1 MTLSTSR
8 SFGGAPQAATAA
20 SARRPAP
27 QPIDELDESV
37 DSEGW
42 GVEEAVGRGTNRSQ
56 QHSTDEGWPQPDA
69 QPVHTYIDEQ
79 YGDDDPLLS
88 SFQMVSENAEGSPP
102 PDAHPAHTY
111 IDEQYGD
118 DDPLRSSLQ
127 MVSDDADVNVPEI
140 LASHSEE
147 DMHTYEPAILPHSGS
162 RAEVQGGTGFTPAN
176 RVSASPSW
184 GRVTQPV
191 ESSFD
196 SETDYPHSGT
206 VGRSAAL
213 TMGRMSDST
222 LRKIST
228 RAAALQQ
235 NTRPTLERPAL
246 ADDTRGDLD
255 AASYG
260 SAPVRPGSV
269 TRPMSTQRRLANTQ
283 AAAPQGRSR
292 SAGRGAGRGAG
303 HSPTAAEFTKDLH
316 VLDEKARELE
326 TEIQTYR

>member
-1 MTLSTSR
+1 VEDHTDDR
-8 SFGGAPQAATAA
+8 GAT
-20 SARRPAP
+20 
-27 QPIDELDESV
+27 
-37 DSEGW
+37 
-42 GVEEAVGRGTNRSQ
+42 RSQ
-56 QHSTDEGWPQPDA
+56 HSADEGWPQPDA

-88 SFQMVSENAEGSPP
+88 SFQMVSENAERSPL

-147 DMHTYEPAILPHSGS
+147 DMHMYEPAIFPHSGS
-162 RAEVQGGTGFTPAN
+162 RAEAQGGLRFTPAN

-196 SETDYPHSGT
+196 SDADYPHSGA
-206 VGRSAAL
+206 VSRGAAH

-235 NTRPTLERPAL
+235 TTRSTLERPTL
-246 ADDTRGDLD
+246 ADDTHGDLD

-269 TRPMSTQRRLANTQ
+269 TRPMSAQRRLANTQ